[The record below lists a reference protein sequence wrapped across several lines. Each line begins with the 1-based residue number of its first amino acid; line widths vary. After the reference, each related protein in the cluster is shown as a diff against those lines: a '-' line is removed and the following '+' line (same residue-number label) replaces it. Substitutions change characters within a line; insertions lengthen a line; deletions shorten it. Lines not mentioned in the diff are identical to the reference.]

1 MAMVK
6 RSQSA
11 STEMVND
18 GVESSLPPDTSML
31 DLSSIV
37 RFVPRINSRQSVA
50 IRYGAAVLLPLSF
63 IALRFAIGRVIDDGV
78 PFALL
83 FIPIALSG
91 FYGGFGPGL
100 VSVLT
105 TIAFADYFLIP
116 PVYTLGLP
124 DTRAVVYTLF
134 FSISGL
140 IVSALGEVGRNAVLQ
155 ASNEAEICKFA
166 QQQLM
171 ANEER
176 LRITEQVVSGGVWDW
191 DIAHGNVYWSD
202 GFQRL
207 CDYPLDQKPTYELW
221 VDSLHPE
228 DRDQILVQLNEL
240 FKQKL
245 HNWSMEYRI
254 RTATGRTRWVDSRG
268 QVFYD
273 AAGRPKRMV
282 GINVDITSRRF
293 GGEPIHVNEPH
304 LRTGS

>member
-1 MAMVK
+1 MAK
-6 RSQSA
+6 NCSQA
-11 STEMVND
+11 STNVRRSEL
-18 GVESSLPPDTSML
+18 ESSSPRNRPMV
-31 DLSSIV
+31 DLSSII
-37 RFVPRINSRQSVA
+37 RFVPRLDSRQSIA
-50 IRYGAAVLLPLSF
+50 IRYGGAVLISLAF
-63 IALRFAIGRVIDDGV
+63 ISLRWLIGRVIDDGV

-116 PVYTLGLP
+116 PPYTFGLP
-124 DTRAVVYTLF
+124 DTKAVVYTLF

-140 IVSALGEVGRNAVLQ
+140 IVSALGDLGRNAVLQ
-155 ASNEAEICKFA
+155 ASNEAGICKVA
-166 QQQLM
+166 QQQLL

-176 LRITEQVVSGGVWDW
+176 LNIAEQVVSGGVWDW
-191 DIAHGNVYWSD
+191 DVAQGTVYWSD

-207 CDYPLDQKPTYELW
+207 CDYPLHQKPSYELW
-221 VDSLHPE
+221 VESLHPE
-228 DRDQILVQLNEL
+228 DRDRILEHLYEL
-240 FKQKL
+240 FEQKL

-254 RTATGRTRWVDSRG
+254 RTATDRTRWILSRG

-273 AAGRPKRMV
+273 PSGKPKRMV

-293 GGEPIHVNEPH
+293 AGEPIQMTEAR

>member
-6 RSQSA
+6 NSQSA
-11 STEMVND
+11 STEMRDD
-18 GVESSLPPDTSML
+18 GMKSTLPPDISMV
-31 DLSSIV
+31 DLSFIL

-50 IRYGAAVLLPLSF
+50 VRYGAAILLSLAF
-63 IALRFAIGRVIDDGV
+63 IALRWLVGRVIDDAI

-116 PVYTLGLP
+116 PLYTVGLP

-140 IVSALGEVGRNAVLQ
+140 VVSALGEVGRNAVLQ
-155 ASNEAEICKFA
+155 ASNEAEICKVA
-166 QQQLM
+166 QQQLL

-176 LRITEQVVSGGVWDW
+176 LRITEQLVSGGVWDW

-207 CDYPLDQKPTYELW
+207 CDYPLDQRPSYELW
-221 VDSLHPE
+221 VESLHPE
-228 DRDQILVQLNEL
+228 DRDRILAQLDEL
-240 FKQKL
+240 FQQKL
-245 HNWSMEYRI
+245 HNW
-254 RTATGRTRWVDSRG
+254 
-268 QVFYD
+268 
-273 AAGRPKRMV
+273 
-282 GINVDITSRRF
+282 
-293 GGEPIHVNEPH
+293 
-304 LRTGS
+304 

>member
-6 RSQSA
+6 TPQSA
-11 STEMVND
+11 STDFRRD
-18 GVESSLPPDTSML
+18 GLEPTAARDGSMSDFSWILKFLPKID
-31 DLSSIV
+31 
-37 RFVPRINSRQSVA
+37 SRQSVA
-50 IRYGAAVLLPLSF
+50 WRYGGAVLISLAF
-63 IALRFAIGRVIDDGV
+63 IALRWLIGRVIDDGV

-105 TIAFADYFLIP
+105 TISFADYFLIP
-116 PVYTLGLP
+116 PLYTVGFP
-124 DTRAVVYTLF
+124 DTKAVVYTLF

-140 IVSALGEVGRNAVLQ
+140 IISALGEVGRNAVLQ
-155 ASNEAEICKFA
+155 ASNEAEICKVT
-166 QQQLM
+166 QQQLL

-191 DIAHGNVYWSD
+191 DIAHNTVYWSD

-207 CDYPLDQKPTYELW
+207 CDYPLDQKPSYEQW
-221 VDSLHPE
+221 VESLHPD
-228 DRDQILVQLNEL
+228 DRDRILGQLDEL
-240 FKQKL
+240 FQQKL

-254 RTATGRTRWVDSRG
+254 RTATGRTRWIDSRG

-273 AAGRPKRMV
+273 DHGKPRRMV

-293 GGEPIHVNEPH
+293 AVEPAPELQAR